1 MKMLTNMGREQL
13 FTEKG
18 LRHPAG
24 PPAPPHERRAL
35 LHIEFCDKD
44 ILLLEEIFGDADTA
58 AAAEEVIQKAPP
70 EIQIL
75 ALQLIDLIEEVR
87 THES

>member
-1 MKMLTNMGREQL
+1 MKMIMNRGKEPL
-13 FTEKG
+13 FTEEG
-18 LRHPAG
+18 LRRPAG
-24 PPAPPHERRAL
+24 PPAPPHERRTMF
-35 LHIEFCDKD
+35 HIEFCDKEM
-44 ILLLEEIFGDADTA
+44 LLLEEIFGDADTA
-58 AAAEEVIQKAPP
+58 AAAQEVIQKAPP

>member
-1 MKMLTNMGREQL
+1 M
-13 FTEKG
+13 
-18 LRHPAG
+18 
-24 PPAPPHERRAL
+24 
-35 LHIEFCDKD
+35 
-44 ILLLEEIFGDADTA
+44 LLLEEIFGDADTA
-58 AAAEEVIQKAPP
+58 AAAQEVIQKAPP